1 MARFDRR
8 GIDGAVNGVGGL
20 TRGSSSGTMF
30 FDKWVIDGIV
40 NVIGFG
46 TKLVSYPVRMFQ
58 TGLVQNYA
66 LHFVIGVGIVA
77 GYYLFR

>member
-1 MARFDRR
+1 M
-8 GIDGAVNGVGGL
+8 
-20 TRGSSSGTMF
+20 SSSLTMF
-30 FDKWVIDGIV
+30 FDKWVVDGIV

-46 TKLVSYPVRMFQ
+46 VKLVSYPVRMFQ

-66 LHFVIGVGIVA
+66 LLFLIGVGVVA